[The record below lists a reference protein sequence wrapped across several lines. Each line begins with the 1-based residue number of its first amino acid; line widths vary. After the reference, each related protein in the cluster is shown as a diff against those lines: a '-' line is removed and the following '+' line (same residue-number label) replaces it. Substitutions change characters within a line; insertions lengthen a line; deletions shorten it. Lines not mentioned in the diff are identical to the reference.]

1 MSIKDYARPTRKRY
15 KKKVETVRFELYP
28 TDEDIK
34 ARIAERLEAGE
45 GKATYIKRLIR
56 FDIQLHKALAK
67 ALQIPP
73 QIFEMEKKPL
83 DYYRG
88 KETLYRA
95 DIITDGKVF
104 QEGGYITVLNEEAKQ
119 AVMYGNKHATLEEYI
134 KEKEGADGEK

>member
-15 KKKVETVRFELYP
+15 KQKVDTVRFELYP

-56 FDIQLHKALAK
+56 FDIRLQKALAN
-67 ALQIPP
+67 ALKLPP
-73 QIFEMEKKPL
+73 LTMEQKPL
-83 DYYRG
+83 EYYRG

-104 QEGGYITVLNEEAKQ
+104 QEGGYITALSEEAKQ

-134 KEKEGADGEK
+134 KEKEGGDNDQR